1 MMHRI
6 PRVIRSLIEKQEI
19 KELRPAQSKALDAGL
34 LKDKSLIICTPT
46 SSGKTLVAELA
57 FLNHFL
63 NKKGKSVYTCPLKA
77 LATEKYKE
85 FRIKYPE
92 IKVALS
98 IGDPEKKEPFL
109 DQADLIIC
117 SNERLD
123 SLIRQEPQWVK
134 EISLLVVDE
143 IHLLNEVSRGPTL
156 EIVITLL
163 KRLNEKLQILGLSAT
178 IGNPEELAEWLQ
190 AETILDYWRPV
201 ELYKGIYLEN
211 EIDFFDK
218 KDNIRLE
225 ESSEDPVINL
235 ALATIKEGKQAL
247 LFVNTR
253 KSAESVAEKL
263 SHRNKS
269 EENTSIVAEKIE
281 KSLMNPTEQ
290 CKKIASIVRKGI
302 AFHHAGLVQKQKEL
316 IEESFKNKEIKIIC
330 CTPTLAFGM
339 NLPAFRSI
347 IRDVKRFGSLG
358 MNYLPVLE
366 IQQMFGRAGR
376 PNYDEYGEAILIAKS
391 QEEKEEL
398 HNRYFKGKPENIY
411 SKLAVEPVLR
421 TYLLSLISINFLT
434 NKEKIFKFFDE
445 TFWAFQ
451 FEDREKLHYTIE
463 SMLELL
469 EEYNFIILNEEITA
483 TKLGKRVSQLY
494 IDPHTANFLIQSMH
508 KAQKQDYNDFSL
520 IHLICNTL
528 EIRPL
533 LSVKAREYEDIEAEL
548 LQYKDNLL
556 YDDPFSDE
564 YLDSIKTSLMFNS
577 WLNESTEELIMKKYN
592 IPPGELKYKVDKA
605 TWLLYSLQEL
615 SRILNYIETAKK
627 SKSLKIRMKY
637 GIKEELLILIQ
648 LKGIGRVK
656 ARKLF
661 NSSIRTLAHLKIINL
676 EVLKKLI
683 GDKTATSIK
692 EQLGIKT
699 ATLEDF

>member
-269 EENTSIVAEKIE
+269 EENTLIVAEKIE
-281 KSLMNPTEQ
+281 KTLMNPTEQ
-290 CKKIASIVRKGI
+290 CKKIASIARKGI

-330 CTPTLAFGM
+330 CTPTLALGI
-339 NLPAFRSI
+339 NIPAFRSI

-451 FEDREKLHYTIE
+451 FEDRERLHYIID

-469 EEYNFIILNEEITA
+469 KEYKFITIDEEITA

-615 SRILNYIETAKK
+615 SRILDYIETAKK
-627 SKSLKIRMKY
+627 SKSLKIRMKH

>member
-1 MMHRI
+1 
-6 PRVIRSLIEKQEI
+6 
-19 KELRPAQSKALDAGL
+19 
-34 LKDKSLIICTPT
+34 
-46 SSGKTLVAELA
+46 
-57 FLNHFL
+57 
-63 NKKGKSVYTCPLKA
+63 
-77 LATEKYKE
+77 
-85 FRIKYPE
+85 
-92 IKVALS
+92 
-98 IGDPEKKEPFL
+98 
-109 DQADLIIC
+109 
-117 SNERLD
+117 
-123 SLIRQEPQWVK
+123 
-134 EISLLVVDE
+134 
-143 IHLLNEVSRGPTL
+143 
-156 EIVITLL
+156 
-163 KRLNEKLQILGLSAT
+163 
-178 IGNPEELAEWLQ
+178 
-190 AETILDYWRPV
+190 
-201 ELYKGIYLEN
+201 
-211 EIDFFDK
+211 
-218 KDNIRLE
+218 
-225 ESSEDPVINL
+225 
-235 ALATIKEGKQAL
+235 
-247 LFVNTR
+247 
-253 KSAESVAEKL
+253 
-263 SHRNKS
+263 
-269 EENTSIVAEKIE
+269 
-281 KSLMNPTEQ
+281 MNPTEQ
-290 CKKIASIVRKGI
+290 CKKIASIVRKGV

>member
-1 MMHRI
+1 MHRI
-6 PRVIRSLIEKQEI
+6 VPEVRRLLEKQGI

-34 LKDKSLIICTPT
+34 LKNKNLIVCTPT

-85 FRIKYPE
+85 FKNKYPE
-92 IKVALS
+92 IRVALS

-123 SLIRQEPQWVK
+123 SLIRQESQW
-134 EISLLVVDE
+134 INDINLLIVDE
-143 IHLLNEVSRGPTL
+143 IHLLNDVSRGPTL

-163 KRLNEKLQILGLSAT
+163 KRLNDKLQILGLSAT
-178 IGNPEELAEWLQ
+178 IGNPEELASWIN

-211 EIDFFDK
+211 EIDFFNK
-218 KDNIRLE
+218 KNNLKLE
-225 ESSEDPVINL
+225 EISEDPTINL
-235 ALATIKEGKQAL
+235 ALATIKENKQAL
-247 LFVNTR
+247 IFVNTR

-269 EENTSIVAEKIE
+269 EENTLIVAEKIE
-281 KSLMNPTEQ
+281 KALINPTEQ

-330 CTPTLAFGM
+330 ATPTLSLGI
-339 NLPAFRSI
+339 NIPAFRSI

-376 PNYDEYGEAILIAKS
+376 PTYDEYGEAILIAKN
-391 QEEKEEL
+391 EDEKEEL
-398 HNRYFKGKPENIY
+398 HERYFKGKPENIY

-421 TYLLSLISINFLT
+421 TYLLSLISINFLN

-451 FEDREKLHYTIE
+451 FEDREKLHYIIE
-463 SMLELL
+463 SMLQLL
-469 EEYNFIILNEEITA
+469 EEYKFIILNEEITA

-494 IDPHTANFLIQSMH
+494 IDPYTANFLIQNLH
-508 KAQKQDYNDFSL
+508 KAQKQDHNNFSL
-520 IHLICNTL
+520 IHLICNAL
-528 EIRPL
+528 ELKPL

-548 LQYKDNLL
+548 LQYKDYLL
-556 YDDPFSDE
+556 YDDPFSED
-564 YLDSIKTSLMFNS
+564 YLNSIKTSLMFNS

-605 TWLLYSLQEL
+605 AWLLYSLQEL
-615 SRILNYIETAKK
+615 SRILNYIETARN
-627 SKSLKIRMKY
+627 SKSLKIRMKH

-661 NSSIRTLAHLKIINL
+661 NSNIRTLAHLKIINL

-683 GDKTATSIK
+683 GSKTAISIK
-692 EQLGIKT
+692 NQLGVHVGSLK
-699 ATLEDF
+699 DY

>member
-330 CTPTLAFGM
+330 CTPTLCLAKDTKIWSNQYEVEVKEM
-339 NLPAFRSI
+339 NNSHRIFA
-347 IRDVKRFGSLG
+347 
-358 MNYLPVLE
+358 
-366 IQQMFGRAGR
+366 
-376 PNYDEYGEAILIAKS
+376 
-391 QEEKEEL
+391 
-398 HNRYFKGKPENIY
+398 
-411 SKLAVEPVLR
+411 
-421 TYLLSLISINFLT
+421 LSNNKLISMKPQRVQKMENKKDLLQIISVCGYSIKLT
-434 NKEKIFKFFDE
+434 SNHKVLIKRGKERKIIEAQHIKEGDKIATVGRLNIKKTDIPKIKDFVFENNIPIKNKEFDP
-445 TFWAFQ
+445 
-451 FEDREKLHYTIE
+451 
-463 SMLELL
+463 EL
-469 EEYNFIILNEEITA
+469 Y
-483 TKLGKRVSQLY
+483 
-494 IDPHTANFLIQSMH
+494 
-508 KAQKQDYNDFSL
+508 
-520 IHLICNTL
+520 
-528 EIRPL
+528 
-533 LSVKAREYEDIEAEL
+533 
-548 LQYKDNLL
+548 
-556 YDDPFSDE
+556 
-564 YLDSIKTSLMFNS
+564 YLK
-577 WLNESTEELIMKKYN
+577 
-592 IPPGELKYKVDKA
+592 
-605 TWLLYSLQEL
+605 
-615 SRILNYIETAKK
+615 
-627 SKSLKIRMKY
+627 
-637 GIKEELLILIQ
+637 
-648 LKGIGRVK
+648 
-656 ARKLF
+656 
-661 NSSIRTLAHLKIINL
+661 
-676 EVLKKLI
+676 
-683 GDKTATSIK
+683 
-692 EQLGIKT
+692 
-699 ATLEDF
+699 

>member
-1 MMHRI
+1 MHRI
-6 PRVIRSLIEKQEI
+6 PKIIRSLIEKQEI
-19 KELRPAQSKALDAGL
+19 KVLRPAQSKALDQGL
-34 LKDKSLIICTPT
+34 LNNKNLIVCTPT

-85 FRIKYPE
+85 FKIKYPE

-123 SLIRQEPQWVK
+123 SLIRQESQWIND
-134 EISLLVVDE
+134 ISLLIVDE
-143 IHLLNEVSRGPTL
+143 IHLLNDVSRGPTL

-178 IGNPEELAEWLQ
+178 IGNPEDLAEWLE
-190 AETILDYWRPV
+190 AEVILDYWRPI
-201 ELYKGIYLEN
+201 ELYKGIYLDN

-218 KDNIRLE
+218 KDKIKLE
-225 ESSEDPVINL
+225 EISEDPVINL

-253 KSAESVAEKL
+253 RSAEAVAEKL

-269 EENTSIVAEKIE
+269 EENTLMVAEKIE
-281 KSLMNPTEQ
+281 KVLMNPTEQ
-290 CKKIASIVRKGI
+290 CKKIAEITKRGI

-330 CTPTLAFGM
+330 ATPTLALGV

-376 PNYDEYGEAILIAKS
+376 PTYDEYGEAILIAKS
-391 QEEKEEL
+391 QDEKEEL
-398 HNRYFKGKPENIY
+398 HERYFKGKPENIY

-451 FEDREKLHYTIE
+451 FEDKDKLHYIIE

-469 EEYNFIILNEEITA
+469 ENYKFITINGEITA
-483 TKLGKRVSQLY
+483 TKIGKRVSQLY
-494 IDPHTANFLIQSMH
+494 IDPYTANFIIENLN
-508 KAQKQDYNDFSL
+508 KAQKQDYTDFSL
-520 IHLICNTL
+520 IHLICSTIEL
-528 EIRPL
+528 RPL
-533 LSVKAREYEDIEAEL
+533 LSVKSREYEDIEAEL
-548 LQYKDNLL
+548 LQYQETLL
-556 YDDPFSDE
+556 YNDPYEDE

-615 SRILNYIETAKK
+615 SRILEYIETARK
-627 SKSLKIRMKY
+627 SKSLKIRMKH

-661 NSSIRTLAHLKIINL
+661 NNNIRTLAHLKIINL

-683 GDKTATSIK
+683 GNKTAISIK

-699 ATLEDF
+699 TKLEDF

>member
-1 MMHRI
+1 MHRI

-290 CKKIASIVRKGI
+290 CKKIASIVRKGV